1 MCQVLAGFL
10 GVLESK
16 ARVLVFVRLLD
27 SSSSL
32 DSSVRLVFDKHFNEY
47 FLGVFISNHAL
58 DSRSLTL

>member
-1 MCQVLAGFL
+1 M
-10 GVLESK
+10 LESK